1 MTDLSNL
8 TYFIETFGCQ
18 MNENDSERIAGVLNA
33 AGAHRAASAAD
44 SGLVIVNT
52 CAVRGKSEE
61 KLYSYLGRLR
71 ARKKKRGLVI
81 AVAGCVA
88 QLHRGALSSGRPFV
102 DIVIGPD
109 NYHRL
114 PELLAVCDSCADQV
128 VRDDR
133 VDQVGRASCADQVVR
148 DDRVADPAAALV
160 LTAWSRGW
168 NEEERR
174 LMARESPVS
183 AFVTIM
189 EGCNNFCA
197 YCIVPFT
204 RGREKFRPLPA
215 VLADVEALARG
226 GYREI
231 QFLGQNVNAYRD
243 PETGAGFSD
252 LLDRSS
258 AVPGPG
264 WIRFITSHPRSFGP
278 DIIAAMARCRTVC
291 RQLHL
296 PLQSGSS
303 TVLERM
309 KRGYSRVEYLD
320 KIRRL
325 REAMPEIHLST
336 DIIVGFPEE
345 TEEEFKETM
354 SALAEIRF
362 SNIFSFRYSPRP
374 GTSAARRTDD
384 IPLEVKRRRL
394 TEVQALQKSIQ
405 TEIHRAFVGRTIRVL
420 GTGRSRKDAAV
431 FSGRS
436 EGYQVVN
443 FSAAD
448 DAVGRFVQVR
458 VTSAGPYSLRG
469 EAAAFEP
476 LPAPLG

>member
-1 MTDLSNL
+1 MTDLSHL
-8 TYFIETFGCQ
+8 AFYIETFGCQ
-18 MNENDSERIAGVLNA
+18 MNENDSEQIAGVLDA
-33 AGAHRAASAAD
+33 AGARRAASPEA

-52 CAVRGKSEE
+52 CAVRAKSEE

-71 ARKKKRGLVI
+71 GLKERRGLVI

-88 QLHRGALSSGRPFV
+88 QLHRGDLSAGRPFV

-114 PELLAVCDSCADQV
+114 PELLAAGGAGA
-128 VRDDR
+128 R
-133 VDQVGRASCADQVVR
+133 
-148 DDRVADPAAALV
+148 V
-160 LTAWSRGW
+160 LTAWSSGW

-174 LMARESPVS
+174 LQVRASPSS

-189 EGCNNFCA
+189 EGCDNFCA

-215 VLADVEALARG
+215 VLSDVEALARS

-243 PETGAGFSD
+243 ADTGAAFPD
-252 LLDRSS
+252 LLDGAS
-258 AVPGPG
+258 AIPGPE

-278 DIIAAMARCRTVC
+278 EIIAAMARSRTVC

-303 TVLERM
+303 AVLDRM
-309 KRGYSRVEYLD
+309 RRGYSRSDYLD
-320 KIRRL
+320 KVSAL
-325 REAMPEIHLST
+325 REAMPGIHLST
-336 DIIVGFPEE
+336 DIIVGFPGE
-345 TEEEFKETM
+345 TEEEFRETM
-354 SALAEIRF
+354 SALEEIRF

-374 GTSAARRTDD
+374 GTAAARTADD
-384 IPLEVKRRRL
+384 VPLEVKRRRL
-394 TEVQALQKSIQ
+394 AEVQALQKSIQ
-405 TEIHRAFVGRTIRVL
+405 AEIHRGIVGRTIRVL
-420 GTGRSRKDAAV
+420 GAGRSRKDPAV

-436 EGYQVVN
+436 EGSQVVN
-443 FSAAD
+443 FTAPGDPA
-448 DAVGRFVQVR
+448 GRFVQVR
-458 VTSAGPYSLRG
+458 ITGAGPYSLRG
-469 EAAAFEP
+469 EAAPFDP
-476 LPAPLG
+476 SRSVDYRP